1 MTGEQSRA
9 LSIGDRVCWQ
19 MDQADKGTVSAKH
32 WAGITVRWDNAASR
46 PFCAALLTP
55 HPSGTSCTPHD
66 GANSIRRLRGDPVFP
81 DHEYLGGGVEGAGSL
96 CNVLIVWRM
105 A

>member
-32 WAGITVRWDNAASR
+32 WTGITVRWDNRSEQTILHNDMR
-46 PFCAALLTP
+46 QLER
-55 HPSGTSCTPHD
+55 TSAD
-66 GANSIRRLRGDPVFP
+66 
-81 DHEYLGGGVEGAGSL
+81 
-96 CNVLIVWRM
+96 
-105 A
+105 